1 MFEIFNLGFLSFT
14 FLDLLDLIIVTYII
28 YKIYILSRGSIA
40 AQIFIGLIVVVL
52 LSLLAQLINLKAL
65 GFILKLITD
74 IWVIAF
80 IILFQPE
87 IRRILVQIGR
97 TPAFKFFFR
106 TNKEDLISIL
116 SQTAYELSNLQHGAL
131 IVVVKSVGI
140 KAIAETGITLRATI
154 SKELLKSIFYP
165 KSPLHDGA
173 AIVQD
178 NLVLAARCTLPLSS
192 QTTFNGVNLGMRHR
206 AGLGIS
212 EEADVVTVI
221 VSEESGIISLAEK
234 GILKRELTKDILR
247 TELINSLSKHKEFHP
262 EDEKDN
268 TKEEN

>member
-1 MFEIFNLGFLSFT
+1 MFEIFNIGFLSFT
-14 FLDLLDLIIVTYII
+14 FLDLIDIILVIYII
-28 YKIYILSRGSIA
+28 YKVYILSRGSIA
-40 AQIFIGLIVVVL
+40 AQIFIGLIIVVL

-65 GFILKLITD
+65 GFILKLISD

-97 TPAFKFFFR
+97 TPAFRFFFR
-106 TNKEDLISIL
+106 ASKEDIITVLV
-116 SQTAYELSNLQHGAL
+116 QAAYELSNLQHGAL
-131 IVVVKSVGI
+131 IVIVKSVGI
-140 KAIAETGITLRATI
+140 KGVAETGILLRATI

-173 AIVQD
+173 AIIQD

-192 QTTFNGVNLGMRHR
+192 QTIYDGVNLGMRHR

-212 EEADVVTVI
+212 EEADVVTII
-221 VSEESGIISLAEK
+221 VSEESGIISLAERGK
-234 GILKRELTKDILR
+234 LKRGLTKESLR
-247 TELINSLSKHKEFHP
+247 TELINSLSKRKEYHS
-262 EDEKDN
+262 KDA
-268 TKEEN
+268 KEELKIEN